1 MHEIQLVTTYL
12 SVAWLAITNSN
23 SAFKAK
29 GYKESISAYNSIPAS
44 QNYWYNCCKS
54 NLMNNVRVIW
64 INIFDK
70 ILNDCNNKFE
80 NEEITRP
87 KLVSGSAAII
97 YWYLMNGRG
106 QLRDWQIKILLD
118 GLIDR

>member
-1 MHEIQLVTTYL
+1 
-12 SVAWLAITNSN
+12 
-23 SAFKAK
+23 
-29 GYKESISAYNSIPAS
+29 
-44 QNYWYNCCKS
+44 
-54 NLMNNVRVIW
+54 MNNVRVIW